1 MRKFYTC
8 KYDRAFKEVFMNEK
22 NKDLLTYLLEGI
34 LKLKITEIKYL
45 NLEQNVDNI
54 HVKRKHFDLYLK
66 TNIGNIQ
73 VEVNASNLDYVK
85 PRNAGYLSTA
95 YSHHTLIGEN
105 YSEDT
110 KIIQINFS
118 YGLKDEE
125 ARRIYYLQDDK
136 QKKYVSNLILYEFNM
151 EKYKEIWYT
160 NDQEE
165 IEKNKEIIMLDLPL
179 EELKSLSKN
188 DRMVTKYMSELKR
201 VNEDPEFFEFMSA
214 EEDNRKIESS
224 IQREMT
230 EKGLEQA
237 QKQII
242 ESMLKNGLDA
252 ETISRYTDIDMET
265 IKKYQD
271 K

>member
-85 PRNAGYLSTA
+85 PRNAGYLSTV

-136 QKKYVSNLILYEFNM
+136 RKKIC
-151 EKYKEIWYT
+151 K
-160 NDQEE
+160 
-165 IEKNKEIIMLDLPL
+165 
-179 EELKSLSKN
+179 
-188 DRMVTKYMSELKR
+188 
-201 VNEDPEFFEFMSA
+201 
-214 EEDNRKIESS
+214 
-224 IQREMT
+224 
-230 EKGLEQA
+230 
-237 QKQII
+237 
-242 ESMLKNGLDA
+242 
-252 ETISRYTDIDMET
+252 
-265 IKKYQD
+265 
-271 K
+271 

>member
-1 MRKFYTC
+1 MKKHEESIIY
-8 KYDRAFKEVFMNEK
+8 KMINE
-22 NKDLLTYLLEGI
+22 
-34 LKLKITEIKYL
+34 
-45 NLEQNVDNI
+45 
-54 HVKRKHFDLYLK
+54 
-66 TNIGNIQ
+66 
-73 VEVNASNLDYVK
+73 
-85 PRNAGYLSTA
+85 
-95 YSHHTLIGEN
+95 
-105 YSEDT
+105 
-110 KIIQINFS
+110 
-118 YGLKDEE
+118 
-125 ARRIYYLQDDK
+125 
-136 QKKYVSNLILYEFNM
+136 KKYVSNLILYEFNM

-214 EEDNRKIESS
+214 EEDNKKIESS

-230 EKGLEQA
+230 EKGLKEGLEQGLEQA

>member
-1 MRKFYTC
+1 
-8 KYDRAFKEVFMNEK
+8 
-22 NKDLLTYLLEGI
+22 
-34 LKLKITEIKYL
+34 
-45 NLEQNVDNI
+45 
-54 HVKRKHFDLYLK
+54 
-66 TNIGNIQ
+66 
-73 VEVNASNLDYVK
+73 
-85 PRNAGYLSTA
+85 
-95 YSHHTLIGEN
+95 
-105 YSEDT
+105 
-110 KIIQINFS
+110 
-118 YGLKDEE
+118 
-125 ARRIYYLQDDK
+125 
-136 QKKYVSNLILYEFNM
+136 
-151 EKYKEIWYT
+151 
-160 NDQEE
+160 
-165 IEKNKEIIMLDLPL
+165 MLDLPL

-214 EEDNRKIESS
+214 EEDNKKIESS

-230 EKGLEQA
+230 EKGLKEGLEQGLEQA

>member
-8 KYDRAFKEVFMNEK
+8 KYDRAFKEVFMN
-22 NKDLLTYLLEGI
+22 
-34 LKLKITEIKYL
+34 
-45 NLEQNVDNI
+45 
-54 HVKRKHFDLYLK
+54 
-66 TNIGNIQ
+66 
-73 VEVNASNLDYVK
+73 
-85 PRNAGYLSTA
+85 
-95 YSHHTLIGEN
+95 
-105 YSEDT
+105 
-110 KIIQINFS
+110 
-118 YGLKDEE
+118 
-125 ARRIYYLQDDK
+125 
-136 QKKYVSNLILYEFNM
+136 
-151 EKYKEIWYT
+151 
-160 NDQEE
+160 
-165 IEKNKEIIMLDLPL
+165 EKNKEIIMLDLPL

-188 DRMVTKYMSELKR
+188 DRMVAKYMSELKK

>member
-8 KYDRAFKEVFMNEK
+8 KYDRAFKEVFMN
-22 NKDLLTYLLEGI
+22 
-34 LKLKITEIKYL
+34 
-45 NLEQNVDNI
+45 
-54 HVKRKHFDLYLK
+54 
-66 TNIGNIQ
+66 
-73 VEVNASNLDYVK
+73 
-85 PRNAGYLSTA
+85 
-95 YSHHTLIGEN
+95 
-105 YSEDT
+105 
-110 KIIQINFS
+110 
-118 YGLKDEE
+118 
-125 ARRIYYLQDDK
+125 
-136 QKKYVSNLILYEFNM
+136 
-151 EKYKEIWYT
+151 
-160 NDQEE
+160 
-165 IEKNKEIIMLDLPL
+165 EKNKEIIMLDLPL

-242 ESMLKNGLDA
+242 EYMLDA